1 MKCFNF
7 NISSNHPKKNLTR
20 LKTPTKMSYMNAQNP
35 TCFSLMGISE
45 DIGGFENLTIPLVEF
60 HTLKKVCLK

>member
-1 MKCFNF
+1 
-7 NISSNHPKKNLTR
+7 
-20 LKTPTKMSYMNAQNP
+20 MNAQNP

-60 HTLKKVCLK
+60 HTLKKVCFK